1 MTMSHLVGFHT
12 WSTVSASQ
20 KPFRRPNSTTSIS
33 TTRHHLHTGTPP
45 KDMENIKQSYYTVR
59 LAGASLFLVGEDA
72 TSQLR
77 TPFTNNIH
85 LFNKQLPF
93 HSLPSPMYFNTF
105 SFIFAS
111 FHFYLRRF
119 SSVFPFTKTIRF
131 DRLSFASAPLCRINQ
146 SSNEKQQSTSY
157 KRQQTTQLNSIKQS
171 VTKDNRRSSSP
182 CRRHCLS
189 VVSNVRSHP

>member
-1 MTMSHLVGFHT
+1 MSHLVGFHT

-33 TTRHHLHTGTPP
+33 TTRHHLLTGTLPN
-45 KDMENIKQSYYTVR
+45 DMENIKQSYYTVR
-59 LAGASLFLVGEDA
+59 LVGASLFLVGEDA

-85 LFNKQLPF
+85 LFNKRLPF

-105 SFIFAS
+105 PFIFAS

-119 SSVFPFTKTIRF
+119 SSVFLSPNHSFWSPKL
-131 DRLSFASAPLCRINQ
+131 RLRSALSNQ
-146 SSNEKQQSTSY
+146 SVFAREATINLIQATTNNS
-157 KRQQTTQLNSIKQS
+157 TQLNQ
-171 VTKDNRRSSSP
+171 T
-182 CRRHCLS
+182 
-189 VVSNVRSHP
+189 VRNQRQ